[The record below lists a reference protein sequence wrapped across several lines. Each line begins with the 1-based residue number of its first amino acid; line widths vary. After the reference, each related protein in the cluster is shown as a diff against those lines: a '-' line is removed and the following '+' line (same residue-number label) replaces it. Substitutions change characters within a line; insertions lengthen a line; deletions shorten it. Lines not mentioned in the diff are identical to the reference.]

1 VNSERPRVA
10 RASIV
15 STAQARLSRA
25 VLGYLALMIAI
36 ITLAP
41 FRFAASP
48 VRGFVTMWG
57 LRDAVLNV
65 VLFLPLGFVLQL
77 GRPRGS
83 PFAWGRALALGAT
96 FSGLIE
102 VAQLFLPERFPS
114 LADLATNALGA
125 VLGALLAA
133 RATRRLDAAGTVRAF
148 ALDLP
153 LVGLLYLF
161 VPVLWLGGL
170 SFDGRELLLLLLPVV
185 SAGWIIAS
193 VHAAYS
199 GSAHTARIRPLLQP
213 ALGGALFVAI
223 GFLPAMP
230 VAPMLAPAAA
240 AVLALAVLARLR
252 APDSLTHERTASGG
266 RSRRFEAPTLRAA
279 MMPLLALIVGHAL
292 WPLDAPRAAWHGT
305 LALLP
310 FGVEPD
316 DRGVFRI
323 MAQVSAFAA
332 LGYAVAEQAG
342 RTRTSLGALAP
353 RVLLASALLAVPLEV
368 ARGLRAETASRALV
382 AGFSIA
388 AALFGAWLFVLQ
400 LANVRALLGREGPSA
415 G

>member
-316 DRGVFRI
+316 DRGGLPHHGAGVGLRRPRLRGRR
-323 MAQVSAFAA
+323 A
-332 LGYAVAEQAG
+332 GGTYAHVARRARPTRTPRERPARGATRGRARAAG
-342 RTRTSLGALAP
+342 RDSESRARG
-353 RVLLASALLAVPLEV
+353 RVQHRRSALRRMA
-368 ARGLRAETASRALV
+368 LRAPARQRACP
-382 AGFSIA
+382 A
-388 AALFGAWLFVLQ
+388 
-400 LANVRALLGREGPSA
+400 RP
-415 G
+415 